1 MKAPRS
7 GYVVDGQ
14 VYEKGDEVWDLGN
27 WKHNS
32 NTESKYDYTGNESP
46 LKLPPYAP
54 AGASAFNP
62 VTGVAYMAYA
72 DPTDSSVT
80 SWVEI

>member
-14 VYEKGDEVWDLGN
+14 VYEKGEEVWDLGN

-32 NTESKYDYTGNESP
+32 NTESKYDYTGNEEVS
-46 LKLPPYAP
+46 KLPPYAP
-54 AGASAFNP
+54 SGATAYNP

-72 DPTDSSVT
+72 DPTDSSIT
-80 SWVEI
+80 SWAEI